1 VKTGGSSD
9 LFLSNERG
17 EAWYLER
24 LDSEYRSALTQVLSV
39 LPGQSTPVE
48 QNQTGLLSLPS
59 LVCKAIGIE
68 IERAVTIS
76 TAWRLLYSAVYL
88 LDKIEDR
95 EISGKLSQYDTGV
108 LTNITTGLI
117 LQAEIALVNAVARK
131 ESSIERGA
139 HFLIA
144 FNQMA
149 LAVCAGQHQDLSSSN
164 ITIDQAWEIA
174 AGKSGAFFALGCRL
188 GAYAGTESS
197 ETVEAF
203 TTYGHCLGL
212 LIQLANDVEGLWGEY
227 NDLSRG
233 KVTIPVAY
241 ALEVLPPPEKDKL
254 VRYLDSPNTHQET
267 TIRQLILTN
276 GALVYMALEAE
287 KIKQRGKKV
296 LDSLSLNQDPKKQLE
311 SMLDQIACFTQ
322 IQ

>member
-1 VKTGGSSD
+1 MADVKTGGSSEWGD
-9 LFLSNERG
+9 V
-17 EAWYLER
+17 WDKER
-24 LDSEYRSALTQVLSV
+24 LDSEYRSALTQALSV
-39 LPGQSTPVE
+39 LPGLTTSIE
-48 QNQTGLLSLPS
+48 QNQTGVLNLPP

-68 IERAVTIS
+68 IECLVTI
-76 TAWRLLYSAVYL
+76 TKAWRLLYAAFYL
-88 LDKIEDR
+88 LDKIEER
-95 EISGKLSQYDTGV
+95 ELLSGIFSQYDTGV

-117 LQAEIALVNAVARK
+117 LQEEIALVNAVARK

-144 FNQMA
+144 FNNIA

-164 ITIDQAWEIA
+164 ITLAQAWEIA

-188 GAYAGTESS
+188 GAYAGAESS
-197 ETVEAF
+197 ETVKAF

-241 ALEVLPPPEKDKL
+241 ALEVLPSLEKDKL
-254 VRYLDSPNTHQET
+254 VRYLDNPNTHQEA
-267 TIRQLILTN
+267 TIRKLILTN

-287 KIKQRGKKV
+287 KIKQQGKKA
-296 LDSLSLNQDPKKQLE
+296 LDSLSLNHDPKEHLE

>member
-1 VKTGGSSD
+1 MAGVRIGGSS
-9 LFLSNERG
+9 ERG
-17 EAWYLER
+17 EVWCLER
-24 LDSEYRSALTQVLSV
+24 LDSEYRSALTQALSG

-48 QNQTGLLSLPS
+48 QNQTGLLNLPS
-59 LVCKAIGIE
+59 LVC
-68 IERAVTIS
+68 RAVGGEYECLVTIS
-76 TAWRLLYSAVYL
+76 KAWRLLYSAFYL
-88 LDKIEDR
+88 LDKIEDQ
-95 EISGKLSQYDTGV
+95 ELSGKLSQYDTGV

-117 LQAEIALVNAVARK
+117 FQAEIALINAVVKK
-131 ESSIERGA
+131 ESSSERGE

-164 ITIDQAWEIA
+164 MTLAQAWENA

-188 GAYAGTESS
+188 GAYAGAESS
-197 ETVEAF
+197 ETEEVF
-203 TTYGHCLGL
+203 TTFGYCLGL
-212 LIQLANDVEGLWGEY
+212 LVQLANDVEGLWGEY

-241 ALEVLPPPEKDKL
+241 ALEVLPSLEKDKL

-296 LDSLSLNQDPKKQLE
+296 LDSLSLNHDPKKQLE
-311 SMLDQIACFTQ
+311 SMLDQTACFTQ

>member
-1 VKTGGSSD
+1 MKSGRS
-9 LFLSNERG
+9 FERG
-17 EAWYLER
+17 EVWPVER
-24 LDSEYRSALTQVLSV
+24 LDSEYRLAMTQALSS
-39 LPGQSTPVE
+39 LPGQSAPVE
-48 QNQTGLLSLPS
+48 QNQTGVLNLPS
-59 LVCKAIGIE
+59 LVC
-68 IERAVTIS
+68 RAVGGEFECLVTIS
-76 TAWRLLYSAVYL
+76 KAWKLLYAASYL

-95 EISGKLSQYDTGV
+95 ELLSGIFSQYDTGV
-108 LTNITTGLI
+108 LTNFATGLI
-117 LQAEIALVNAVARK
+117 LQAEIALINAVVKK
-131 ESSIERGA
+131 ESSSESGE

-164 ITIDQAWEIA
+164 ITLDQAWEIA

-188 GAYAGTESS
+188 GAYAGAESS
-197 ETVEAF
+197 ETEEAF
-203 TTYGHCLGL
+203 TTFGYCLGL

-254 VRYLDSPNTHQET
+254 THYLDSPNSHQET
-267 TIRQLILTN
+267 TIRKLLLTN

-287 KIKQRGKKV
+287 KIKQRGKKA
-296 LDSLSLNQDPKKQLE
+296 LDSLSLNHNPKEQLKRL
-311 SMLDQIACFTQ
+311 LDQIACFTQ